1 MHTHKEQPGWFVCL
15 CFVDGNKKSS
25 TDTHTEHRERGKERE
40 REREREREIQ
50 LVILCL
56 ATPAARI
63 LSAVPHFTISC
74 QSRPQ
79 NTMRV
84 TQTLTHTCA
93 HTLKYTQTY
102 TFTLTLTHTLQAHVI
117 VLNHTLSAL
126 NSASLLPT
134 LETLLKAIL
143 ASERQNSHTWASAF
157 GAYSDAG
164 RPDLAIVLFQQACRT
179 VCACVHI

>member
-1 MHTHKEQPGWFVCL
+1 MET
-15 CFVDGNKKSS
+15 KSPRQ
-25 TDTHTEHRERGKERE
+25 THTQSTEREGKRE

-117 VLNHTLSAL
+117 VLNTFTITLTHTHTHIAGSCHSAQPHVVRLKLSLAPAHPR
-126 NSASLLPT
+126 NSVEGHPG
-134 LETLLKAIL
+134 I
-143 ASERQNSHTWASAF
+143 
-157 GAYSDAG
+157 
-164 RPDLAIVLFQQACRT
+164 
-179 VCACVHI
+179 